1 MFEFTTLEISAAHRM
16 KHAKHGEDEDMGPS
30 CLSKL
35 VCLKSQNERVVGF
48 HFVGPNAGEVTQVCV
63 VVISMYE
70 SSCSCI
76 LYVYAYSITSNISS
90 NHHILS

>member
-35 VCLKSQNERVVGF
+35 VCLKSQSERVLGF
-48 HFVGPNAGEVTQVCV
+48 HFVGPNAGEVTQVQCSV
-63 VVISMYE
+63 V
-70 SSCSCI
+70 
-76 LYVYAYSITSNISS
+76 YVYKLSS
-90 NHHILS
+90 FCMYRCFLMCICI

>member
-16 KHAKHGEDEDMGPS
+16 KHEKHGEDEDMGPS

-48 HFVGPNAGEVTQVCV
+48 HFVGPNAGEVTQVQCCCIRILLIIFVYFLCMYMFLRTPFHNV
-63 VVISMYE
+63 VM
-70 SSCSCI
+70 I
-76 LYVYAYSITSNISS
+76 L
-90 NHHILS
+90 

>member
-63 VVISMYE
+63 VVVSMY
-70 SSCSCI
+70 
-76 LYVYAYSITSNISS
+76 
-90 NHHILS
+90 